1 MNARIQPLN
10 EREVV
15 DHFVFASDDAGHLF
29 WLGETLHT
37 VGAVQ
42 TAALDTMVLIQQ
54 IGVVNPSIVFL
65 DFTGVQSA
73 RASDAAAA
81 VRASFP
87 ELPIVALGAM
97 SDAGSALA
105 ALRAGVRDFV
115 DVGGAAADALQV
127 TRDVLS
133 NLPAPITRR
142 GKLTVILGAR
152 IGLGVSTLA
161 ANLSVLM
168 QTHRD
173 AHDIRQELKQGAAAA
188 NGANAVAGHAAIPG
202 ASRVPGA
209 LGAAGSAGARTIAL
223 LDLGLP
229 ANDGTLYLNTRCE
242 FNFVD
247 AVRNLRRFDQTFVH
261 TALSRHASGLA
272 LMTLPFDL
280 AEMREVSYSGAI
292 GLVNRLRSFFD
303 QQVVDLG
310 GFANSDFTAQ
320 MARAADEVWLVCDQS
335 VASIVSA
342 VSLLEELRLREVDT
356 ASIGLIV
363 NKFDAALD
371 LAAEQIAERLQLP
384 LTAVLPARA
393 VAIGRA
399 VNQGKLL
406 AESAERDPYVRAL
419 EPLLDRL
426 QPAEET
432 RTGRMG
438 LGARLHL
445 GRLLPTSKKRPD

>member
-15 DHFVFASDDAGHLF
+15 DHFVFASNDAGHLF
-29 WLGETLHT
+29 WLGETLHA

-42 TAALDTMVLIQQ
+42 TAALDTTALVQQ
-54 IGVVNPSIVFL
+54 IGVVNPSIVFI
-65 DFTGVQSA
+65 DFTGLQAA

-133 NLPAPITRR
+133 NLPPPITRR

-168 QTHRD
+168 QAHRDGHRD
-173 AHDIRQELKQGAAAA
+173 AHDLRQELKQGSATA
-188 NGANAVAGHAAIPG
+188 NGANGSAGHAGMSGAPRAAGAPG
-202 ASRVPGA
+202 ARAV
-209 LGAAGSAGARTIAL
+209 AL

-310 GFANSDFTAQ
+310 GFSNSDFTAQ

-432 RTGRMG
+432 RASRPG

-445 GRLLPTSKKRPD
+445 GRLLSASKKRPD

>member
-1 MNARIQPLN
+1 MNARIQSLN
-10 EREVV
+10 EREIV
-15 DHFVFASDDAGHLF
+15 DHFVFASNDAKHLL

-37 VGAVQ
+37 VGAVE
-42 TAALDTMVLIQQ
+42 TAALDATVLIQQ
-54 IGVVNPSIVFL
+54 IGVVNPLIVFL
-65 DFTGVQSA
+65 DFTGMQA
-73 RASDAAAA
+73 ALASETAAA
-81 VRASFP
+81 VHACFP
-87 ELPIVALGAM
+87 ELPMVALGATA
-97 SDAGSALA
+97 DAGSALA

-152 IGLGVSTLA
+152 VGLGVTTLA
-161 ANLSVLM
+161 ANLSVLL
-168 QTHRD
+168 QTRR
-173 AHDIRQELKQGAAAA
+173 DIRDRRQEPRQGAAATSGT
-188 NGANAVAGHAAIPG
+188 NGANGMAGNPGPSGTPGSRAV
-202 ASRVPGA
+202 
-209 LGAAGSAGARTIAL
+209 AL

-229 ANDGTLYLNTRCE
+229 AHDGTLYLNTRCA

-280 AEMREVSYSGAI
+280 AEMREVSYAGAV

-310 GFANSDFTAQ
+310 GFSNNDFTAQ

-342 VSLLEELRLREVDT
+342 VALLEELRIREVDT
-356 ASIGLIV
+356 AAIGLIV
-363 NKFDAALD
+363 SKFDAALN

-393 VAIGRA
+393 VTIGRA
-399 VNQGKLL
+399 INQGRLL
-406 AESAERDPYVRAL
+406 AESGGRDPYVRTL
-419 EPLLDRL
+419 EILLDRL
-426 QPAEET
+426 QSAEET
-432 RTGRMG
+432 RASRAGFS
-438 LGARLHL
+438 ARLHL
-445 GRLLPTSKKRPD
+445 GRLLSAFRKRVDSR

>member
-1 MNARIQPLN
+1 MNARIQPLT
-10 EREVV
+10 EREIV

-29 WLGETLHT
+29 WLGETLHS

-42 TAALDTMVLIQQ
+42 TAALDATALIQQ
-54 IGVVNPSIVFL
+54 IGVINPSIVFL
-65 DFTGVQSA
+65 DFTGVQAA
-73 RASDAAAA
+73 RASEATAA

-161 ANLSVLM
+161 ANLSVLL
-168 QTHRD
+168 QNQGDGHESRP
-173 AHDIRQELKQGAAAA
+173 EPKQGSGLAHGVNGTATRGGGAAGAA
-188 NGANAVAGHAAIPG
+188 GTPG
-202 ASRVPGA
+202 ASAV
-209 LGAAGSAGARTIAL
+209 AL

-229 ANDGTLYLNTRCE
+229 ANDGTLYLNTRCQ

-310 GFANSDFTAQ
+310 GFSNGDFTAQ

-342 VSLLEELRLREVDT
+342 VALLEELRLHEVDT
-356 ASIGLIV
+356 AAIRLIV
-363 NKFDAALD
+363 NKFDVALD

-419 EPLLDRL
+419 EGLVARL
-426 QPAEET
+426 QPEEDV
-432 RTGRMG
+432 RVSRAG
-438 LGARLHL
+438 LGARLNL
-445 GRLLPTSKKRPD
+445 GRLLSVSKKRSD

>member
-1 MNARIQPLN
+1 MNARTRPLN
-10 EREVV
+10 EREIV
-15 DHFVFASDDAGHLF
+15 DHFVFASNDAGHLF

-37 VGAVQ
+37 IGAVE
-42 TAALDTMVLIQQ
+42 TATLDAAALIQQ

-65 DFTGVQSA
+65 DFTGAHAV
-73 RASDAAAA
+73 RASEAASA

-142 GKLTVILGAR
+142 GKLTVLLGAR

-161 ANLSVLM
+161 ANLSVLL
-168 QTHRD
+168 Q
-173 AHDIRQELKQGAAAA
+173 AHHEASDSRHGTAAAQIT
-188 NGANAVAGHAAIPG
+188 NGTQGTASTPGHHSAPGTPGTSG
-202 ASRVPGA
+202 AS
-209 LGAAGSAGARTIAL
+209 GARAIAL

-229 ANDGTLYLNTRCE
+229 ANDGTLYLNTRCD

-261 TALSRHASGLA
+261 TALSRHSSGLA

-310 GFANSDFTAQ
+310 GFSNSDFTAQ
-320 MARAADEVWLVCDQS
+320 MAGAADEVWLVCDQS

-342 VSLLEELRLREVDT
+342 VALLEELRARDVNT
-356 ASIGLIV
+356 AAVGLIV
-363 NKFDAALD
+363 SKFDVALG
-371 LAAEQIAERLQLP
+371 LTAEQIAERLQLP
-384 LTAVLPARA
+384 LIAVLPARA
-393 VAIGRA
+393 VPLGRA

-406 AESAERDPYVRAL
+406 AESGERDPYVRAL
-419 EPLLDRL
+419 EPLLERL
-426 QPAEET
+426 QPAEDT
-432 RTGRMG
+432 RATRAG
-438 LGARLHL
+438 LSARLHL
-445 GRLLPTSKKRPD
+445 GRLLSPSRKRVD